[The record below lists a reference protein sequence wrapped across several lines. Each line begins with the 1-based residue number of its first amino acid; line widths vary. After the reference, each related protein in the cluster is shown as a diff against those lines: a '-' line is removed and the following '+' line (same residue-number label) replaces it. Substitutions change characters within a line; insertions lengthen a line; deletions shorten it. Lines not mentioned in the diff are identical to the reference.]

1 MKKKIV
7 AFIPARGGSKGIPKK
22 NLVGLN
28 GKPLLY
34 YSIEAAKNSEK
45 IDEVWVSS
53 DCEEI
58 ISFSNSSGAKT
69 LKRPDYLCHDN
80 ATSESAIEHFCEN
93 VQFDTMVF
101 IQATSPLINSNILDG
116 ALFEHFGDDRDST
129 VSGFLDHGFWWND
142 SGPMFDPMNRPT
154 RQMQGNMYKESGMFY
169 ITSKESFLASKCRY
183 SGVSKIYEV
192 DRISSLEVDS
202 YEDLKLIEHI
212 IRSRDV

>member
-1 MKKKIV
+1 MKNKIV

-22 NLVGLN
+22 NLANLN

-34 YSIEAAKNSEK
+34 YSIESAKNTSK

-53 DCEEI
+53 DSEEI
-58 ISFSNSSGAKT
+58 INFSKLQGVKT
-69 LKRPDYLCHDN
+69 LKRPEHLCHDS

-93 VQFDTMVF
+93 VEFDTMVF
-101 IQATSPLINSNILDG
+101 IQATSPLISNTILDD
-116 ALFEHFGDDRDST
+116 ALTAHFSDERDST

-142 SGPMFDPMNRPT
+142 AGPMFDPLSRPT

-169 ITSKESFLASKCRY
+169 ITSKERFLSSKCRY

-192 DRISSLEVDS
+192 DRISSLEVDA